1 MPEPS
6 DGAGMDRVQTAR
18 GYYRALD
25 EGTYDE
31 LTTLLAPGFVHD
43 RPDKTIE
50 GREAFVQ
57 FMREGRPLTGTT
69 HEILGVYVETEPG
82 DGRPFEDGDVVGRGR
97 LLDNGDQQV
106 FQFVDIFSF
115 DGGVVSRI
123 KTYTDR

>member
-1 MPEPS
+1 MPEPP

-18 GYYRALD
+18 AYYRTLD
-25 EGTYDE
+25 EGAYDE

-50 GREAFVQ
+50 GRDEFVQ

-69 HEILGVYVETEPG
+69 HEILGVYVEA
-82 DGRPFEDGDVVGRGR
+82 DSDSGRLSEDSEVVGRGR
-97 LLDNGDQQV
+97 LLDSRGQQV
-106 FQFVDIFSF
+106 FQFVDVFSF
-115 DGGVVSRI
+115 DDGAICGI